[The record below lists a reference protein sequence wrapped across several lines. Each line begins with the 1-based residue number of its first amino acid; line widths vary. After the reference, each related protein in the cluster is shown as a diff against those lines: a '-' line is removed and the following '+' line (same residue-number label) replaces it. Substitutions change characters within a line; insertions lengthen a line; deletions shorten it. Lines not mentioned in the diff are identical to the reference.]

1 MNKKINSFSVT
12 EKIIY
17 AIAGI
22 VTLYFLGIT
31 AFPKLIV
38 TEEVYG
44 DYYWFRASWLI
55 IHVVTGLVATL
66 IGWTQ
71 FIPNFRIKYMKAHRL
86 VGKIY
91 IICILIAAFTAFFLA
106 HYSPG
111 MNLAGRIS
119 FYVLPFIWAT
129 TVIFAYLAVIKRK
142 IVQHQEWMIRSYVV
156 TFFFTIFVIVT
167 KYFPYETLN
176 VEYLDIMA
184 LVTWFSWAVPLFI
197 AELIIQ
203 GQKIWFDT

>member
-1 MNKKINSFSVT
+1 MNKKNSSFSII

-22 VTLYFLGIT
+22 ITLYFLGIT

-38 TEEVYG
+38 TKEVYG
-44 DYYWFRASWLI
+44 DYYWFRAAWLI
-55 IHVVTGLVATL
+55 VHVVTGLVATF

-71 FIPNFRIKYMKAHRL
+71 FIPQFRIKYMKAHRL

-111 MNLAGRIS
+111 MNLSGRIS
-119 FYVLPFIWAT
+119 FYVLPFVWVT
-129 TVIFAYLAVIKRK
+129 TVIFAYLAIIKRK

-167 KYFPYETLN
+167 KYFPYEALN
-176 VEYLDIMA
+176 VAYLDIMA
-184 LVTWFSWAVPLFI
+184 LITWASWAIPLFI
-197 AELIIQ
+197 AELVIQ
-203 GQKIWFDT
+203 GRKIW

>member
-1 MNKKINSFSVT
+1 MNKKNSSFSLA

-22 VTLYFLGIT
+22 ITLYFLGIT

-71 FIPNFRIKYMKAHRL
+71 FIPKFRIKYTKTHRL

-106 HYSPG
+106 YYSPG
-111 MNLAGRIS
+111 MNLSGRIS
-119 FYVLPFIWAT
+119 FYVIPFIWAT
-129 TVIFAYLAVIKRK
+129 TVIFAYLAIIKRK

-184 LVTWFSWAVPLFI
+184 LVTWSSWAVPLFI
-197 AELIIQ
+197 AELVIQ
-203 GQKIWFDT
+203 GRKIW